1 MLKPHPKSLN
11 KYEIY
16 LKNICCIV
24 ILLSFFIWFI
34 FFSEPY
40 KIYRNDKIE
49 VIQYLL

>member
-1 MLKPHPKSLN
+1 MLEFNHKSLN

-16 LKNICCIV
+16 LKNICCII

-40 KIYRNDKIE
+40 KIYTNNKIE

>member
-1 MLKPHPKSLN
+1 MYQFSNDIILIKT
-11 KYEIY
+11 
-16 LKNICCIV
+16 ICLSI
-24 ILLSFFIWFI
+24 ILVSFFIWFI